1 MHPSLRA
8 GCAIV
13 FFGVLHN
20 PGDVGMP
27 KIKTNRAAAKR
38 FTKTGS
44 SLLVMAIAGGAV
56 LPLLYEQVSSWSDP
70 KQAYLMVVPCYLI
83 IGLYAIW
90 GHKLRLKKTS

>member
-1 MHPSLRA
+1 MWPSIWPLA
-8 GCAIV
+8 MSDLG
-13 FFGVLHN
+13 
-20 PGDVGMP
+20 
-27 KIKTNRAAAKR
+27 K

-56 LPLLYEQVSSWSDP
+56 LPLLYEKIASWSDP

-90 GHKLRLKKTS
+90 GHKLRLKKTSN